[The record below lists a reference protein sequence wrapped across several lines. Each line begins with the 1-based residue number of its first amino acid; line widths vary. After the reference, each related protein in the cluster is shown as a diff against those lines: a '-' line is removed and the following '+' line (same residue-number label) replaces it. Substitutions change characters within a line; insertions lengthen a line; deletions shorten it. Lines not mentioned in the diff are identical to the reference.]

1 MKIALFASTTAT
13 LLARKAATSAF
24 TAPQSLQT
32 IFRQIRGNEVVLAS
46 SNVSR
51 FLASSSSSA
60 DQEIHEGQ
68 MLDVSRFMSGNRPE
82 GTEDYIMQQTM
93 VRVKDPEKS
102 LAFYCDV
109 LGFKLIHYSEFPQW
123 KFNVYFVAPVDPSTV
138 KATRSER
145 WNHCMTTP
153 GCIELTWNYGSE
165 KEEGKVYNTG
175 NADATGTSD
184 GEKVRGGFGHIGI
197 TVPNVYTACERFH
210 SLGVEFHKSP
220 NSGGMKGLA
229 FIKDP
234 DGYLIEVL
242 PQGEMVAEPVDCLGV
257 AADGGEG
264 YKDNSK

>member
-1 MKIALFASTTAT
+1 
-13 LLARKAATSAF
+13 
-24 TAPQSLQT
+24 
-32 IFRQIRGNEVVLAS
+32 
-46 SNVSR
+46 
-51 FLASSSSSA
+51 
-60 DQEIHEGQ
+60 
-68 MLDVSRFMSGNRPE
+68 
-82 GTEDYIMQQTM
+82 
-93 VRVKDPEKS
+93 
-102 LAFYCDV
+102 
-109 LGFKLIHYSEFPQW
+109 
-123 KFNVYFVAPVDPSTV
+123 
-138 KATRSER
+138 
-145 WNHCMTTP
+145 MTTP

-175 NADATGTSD
+175 NADATGTND

-242 PQGEMVAEPVDCLGV
+242 PQGEMIAEPVDCLGV